1 MTELMDYDEAAR
13 RFDPVLGIEV
23 HVELGTKT
31 KMFDAAPNAFGGD
44 PNTFVTPVSLG
55 LPGSLPVVNHK
66 AVEYAIKIGLA
77 LNCEIAEYCRF
88 ARKNYFYPDLTKAFQ
103 TSQSDEPIAHDG
115 YVDVELEDG
124 TMFRVQIERAHME
137 EDAGK
142 NTHIGGADGRIQGA
156 DHSLVDYNR
165 AGVPLVEIVTRPIEG
180 AGERAPEV
188 AAAYVQALR
197 DIFRALDVSEAR
209 MERGNVRADIN
220 VSLRPTPESPLGTR
234 TETKNVNSF
243 RGIASAVRYEMQRQA
258 QILSEGG
265 MILQETRHYHEEDGS
280 TSSGRE
286 KSDSEDYRYFPE
298 PDLVPIRPDRQWVEE
313 LRASLPELPVAKRR
327 RLRTE
332 WGYADMEM
340 RDVINAGALELI
352 EATVAAGCDPASARK
367 WWMGEISRRAKEREV
382 SLDEAGVSPAQVAE
396 LQGLIDSGRIN
407 DKLARQALEGVLA
420 GEGDPTQVVE
430 ARGLEVVSDDGA
442 LTEAVQEALDANPDI
457 VEKIKGGKVQA
468 AGALV
473 GAVMKATRGQ
483 ADAARVRELIW
494 PRAGA
499 RGPPARPPG
508 GAGIPTTP
516 APRRRLRTV
525 RPGLV
530 HATPIAR
537 PGLVR
542 ALPRRHPASSLIV
555 RTCPRCGLPLPG
567 GAECYLG

>member
-23 HVELGTKT
+23 HVELGTAT

-44 PNTFVTPVSLG
+44 PNTYVTPVSLG

-220 VSLRPTPESPLGTR
+220 VSLRPTPDSPLGTR

-265 MILQETRHYHEEDGS
+265 TILQETRHYHEEDGS

-298 PDLVPIRPDRQWVEE
+298 PDLVPIRPDSVWVEE

-327 RLRTE
+327 RLRSE

-442 LTEAVQEALDANPDI
+442 LTAAVQEALDAHPDI

-483 ADAARVRELIW
+483 ADAARVRELIMEMV
-494 PRAGA
+494 GA
-499 RGPPARPPG
+499 
-508 GAGIPTTP
+508 
-516 APRRRLRTV
+516 
-525 RPGLV
+525 
-530 HATPIAR
+530 
-537 PGLVR
+537 
-542 ALPRRHPASSLIV
+542 
-555 RTCPRCGLPLPG
+555 
-567 GAECYLG
+567 

>member
-23 HVELGTKT
+23 HVELGTTT

-209 MERGNVRADIN
+209 MERGNGRADIN
-220 VSLRPTPESPLGTR
+220 VSLRPTPDSPLGTR

-243 RGIASAVRYEMQRQA
+243 SGIASAVRYEMARQA

-265 MILQETRHYHEEDGS
+265 TILQETRHYHEEDGS

-298 PDLVPIRPDRQWVEE
+298 PDLVPIRPDREWVEE

-327 RLRTE
+327 RLRAE

-352 EATVAAGCDPASARK
+352 EATVVAGCDPASARK

-396 LQGLIDSGRIN
+396 LQGLIDAGRIN

-420 GEGDPTQVVE
+420 GEGAPTQVVE

-442 LTEAVQEALDANPDI
+442 LTAAVQEALDANPDI
-457 VEKIKGGKVQA
+457 VAKIKGGKVQA

-483 ADAARVRELIW
+483 ADAARVRELIMEMV
-494 PRAGA
+494 GA
-499 RGPPARPPG
+499 
-508 GAGIPTTP
+508 
-516 APRRRLRTV
+516 
-525 RPGLV
+525 
-530 HATPIAR
+530 
-537 PGLVR
+537 
-542 ALPRRHPASSLIV
+542 
-555 RTCPRCGLPLPG
+555 
-567 GAECYLG
+567 

>member
-1 MTELMDYDEAAR
+1 MSELMDYQEATAS
-13 RFDPVLGIEV
+13 FDPVLGIEV
-23 HVELGTKT
+23 HVELGTAT

-44 PNTFVTPVSLG
+44 PNTYVTPVSLG

-77 LNCEIAEYCRF
+77 LNCSIAKSCRF

-103 TSQSDEPIAHDG
+103 TSQSDEPIAYDG

-197 DIFRALDVSEAR
+197 DIFRTLGVSEAR

-220 VSLRPTPESPLGTR
+220 VSLRPTPTSPLGTR

-243 RGIASAVRYEMQRQA
+243 RGIANAVRYEIQRQA

-265 MILQETRHYHEEDGS
+265 SILQETRHFHEEDGS

-286 KSDSEDYRYFPE
+286 KSDAEDYRYFPE
-298 PDLVPIRPDRQWVEE
+298 PDLVPVVPSEEWVES
-313 LRASLPELPVAKRR
+313 LRAGLPELPVAKRR
-327 RLRTE
+327 RLRE
-332 WGYADMEM
+332 QWGFADKEM

-352 EATVAAGCDPASARK
+352 EATVVAGTDPNAARK
-367 WWMGEISRRAKEREV
+367 WWMGELARYAKDNQLPLEELPV
-382 SLDEAGVSPAQVAE
+382 TPAQIAQ
-396 LQGLIDSGRIN
+396 LQSLVDGGRLT
-407 DKLARQALEGVLA
+407 DKLARQVLEGVLA
-420 GEGDPTQVVE
+420 GEGDPEQVVA
-430 ARGLEVVSDDGA
+430 ARGLEVVSDEGA
-442 LTEAVQEALDANPDI
+442 LTAAVQEALDANPDV

-483 ADAARVRELIW
+483 ADAARVRELIMEMV
-494 PRAGA
+494 GA
-499 RGPPARPPG
+499 
-508 GAGIPTTP
+508 
-516 APRRRLRTV
+516 
-525 RPGLV
+525 
-530 HATPIAR
+530 
-537 PGLVR
+537 
-542 ALPRRHPASSLIV
+542 
-555 RTCPRCGLPLPG
+555 
-567 GAECYLG
+567 

>member
-31 KMFDAAPNAFGGD
+31 KMFDAAPNAFGGE

-77 LNCEIAEYCRF
+77 LNCEIAQYCRF

-103 TSQSDEPIAHDG
+103 TSQSDEPIAADG

-124 TMFRVQIERAHME
+124 TMFRVEIERAHME

-165 AGVPLVEIVTRPIEG
+165 AGVPLVEIVTRPIQG

-258 QILSEGG
+258 QILADGG
-265 MILQETRHYHEEDGS
+265 TILQETRHYHEEDGS

-298 PDLVPIRPDRQWVEE
+298 PDLVPIRPDRAWVEE

-327 RLRTE
+327 RLRSE

-396 LQGLIDSGRIN
+396 LQSLIDSGRIN

-442 LTEAVQEALDANPDI
+442 LTAAVQEALDANPDI

-483 ADAARVRELIW
+483 ADAARVRELIMEMV
-494 PRAGA
+494 GA
-499 RGPPARPPG
+499 
-508 GAGIPTTP
+508 
-516 APRRRLRTV
+516 
-525 RPGLV
+525 
-530 HATPIAR
+530 
-537 PGLVR
+537 
-542 ALPRRHPASSLIV
+542 
-555 RTCPRCGLPLPG
+555 
-567 GAECYLG
+567 

>member
-1 MTELMDYDEAAR
+1 MSELMDYQEATAS
-13 RFDPVLGIEV
+13 FDPVLGIEV
-23 HVELGTKT
+23 HVKLGTAT

-44 PNTFVTPVSLG
+44 PNTYVTPVSLG

-77 LNCEIAEYCRF
+77 LNCSIAKSCRF

-103 TSQSDEPIAHDG
+103 TSQSDEPIAYDG

-197 DIFRALDVSEAR
+197 DIFRTLGVSEAR

-220 VSLRPTPESPLGTR
+220 VSLRPTPSSPLGTR

-243 RGIASAVRYEMQRQA
+243 RGIANAVRYEIQRQA

-265 MILQETRHYHEEDGS
+265 SILQETRHFHEEDGS

-286 KSDSEDYRYFPE
+286 KSDAEDYRYFPE
-298 PDLVPIRPDRQWVEE
+298 PDLVPVVPSEEWVES

-327 RLRTE
+327 RLRE
-332 WGYADMEM
+332 QWGFADKEM

-352 EATVAAGCDPASARK
+352 EATVVAGADPNAARK
-367 WWMGEISRRAKEREV
+367 WWMGELARYAKDNQLPLEELPV
-382 SLDEAGVSPAQVAE
+382 TPAQIAQ
-396 LQGLIDSGRIN
+396 LQSLVDGGRLT
-407 DKLARQALEGVLA
+407 DKLARQVLEGVLA
-420 GEGDPTQVVE
+420 GEGDPEQVVA
-430 ARGLEVVSDDGA
+430 ARGLEVVSDEGA
-442 LTEAVQEALDANPDI
+442 LTAAVQEALDANPDV

-483 ADAARVRELIW
+483 ADAARVRELIMEMV
-494 PRAGA
+494 GA
-499 RGPPARPPG
+499 
-508 GAGIPTTP
+508 
-516 APRRRLRTV
+516 
-525 RPGLV
+525 
-530 HATPIAR
+530 
-537 PGLVR
+537 
-542 ALPRRHPASSLIV
+542 
-555 RTCPRCGLPLPG
+555 
-567 GAECYLG
+567 

>member
-23 HVELGTKT
+23 HVELGTAT

-44 PNTFVTPVSLG
+44 PNTYVTPVSLG

-77 LNCEIAEYCRF
+77 LNCEIAQYCRF

-265 MILQETRHYHEEDGS
+265 TILQETRHYHEEDGS

-298 PDLVPIRPDRQWVEE
+298 PDLVPIRPDRAWVEE

-327 RLRTE
+327 RLRSE

-352 EATVAAGCDPASARK
+352 EATVAAGCDSASARK

-382 SLDEAGVSPAQVAE
+382 SLDEAGVSPAQVAQ

-442 LTEAVQEALDANPDI
+442 LTAAVQEALDANPDI

-483 ADAARVRELIW
+483 ADAARVRELIMEMV
-494 PRAGA
+494 GA
-499 RGPPARPPG
+499 
-508 GAGIPTTP
+508 
-516 APRRRLRTV
+516 
-525 RPGLV
+525 
-530 HATPIAR
+530 
-537 PGLVR
+537 
-542 ALPRRHPASSLIV
+542 
-555 RTCPRCGLPLPG
+555 
-567 GAECYLG
+567 